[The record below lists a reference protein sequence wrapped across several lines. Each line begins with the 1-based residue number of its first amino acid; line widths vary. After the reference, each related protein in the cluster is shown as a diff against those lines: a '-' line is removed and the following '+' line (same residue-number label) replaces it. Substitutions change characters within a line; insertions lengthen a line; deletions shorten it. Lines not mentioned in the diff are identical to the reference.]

1 MKRLL
6 LVSLLAIGVLAPGSV
21 HAAVPCR
28 DKIYNDWY
36 GDGKIAS
43 TYPLGCYHDAL
54 AHMPAD
60 ATIYSSLSTDIR
72 SALQAAI
79 ARRNGRRVPIEVGKG
94 LPSSAANA
102 LATVDTTTSTPH
114 DPTRPTDPVV
124 SQDPTS
130 RPSSR
135 SVSTVDT
142 AAQSSATGGGSMP
155 TPILIL
161 GGVALALVAA
171 GGAGA
176 AVRYGRRRGF
186 RFR

>member
-94 LPSSAANA
+94 LPSSAANS
-102 LATVDTTTSTPH
+102 LATVDTTTSAPH

-130 RPSSR
+130 RPSR